1 LAKDPKHVDALC
13 SLGAIGVLQGDKETV
28 QMVEGS
34 LRNTDITSKQ
44 SKHVRHLLTELS
56 RSQGKNIGDV
66 SRAGIM
72 LNPSAAQNWINLSR
86 GSGDAP
92 GLFALKLAQQDRTM
106 SAEEISVIY
115 EESGSIGHVQSAILL
130 TPWRVEGWQK
140 LKSYS

>member
-28 QMVEGS
+28 QTVES
-34 LRNTDITSKQ
+34 RLRNTDITSKQ

-72 LNPSAAQNWINLSR
+72 LNPSTAQNWINISG

-106 SAEEISVIY
+106 CAEEISAIY
-115 EESGSIGHVQSAILL
+115 EKSGSIGHVQSAVLL
-130 TPWRVEGWQK
+130 TPWRVGVWQK
-140 LKSYS
+140 LKSIT